1 MKIYYKNHNGQ
12 VLDLMK
18 WPYMISESDVLG
30 YEWSYTAT
38 EYTGNRSGSTISDV
52 RKKTAKGSVKIAVS
66 ARTNQEYTSALNTL
80 LSVTESD
87 IMAGVPGMLYV
98 DDYYYTC
105 YVYGSSKKE
114 WEGMTAFLINT
125 LKIVSPYPYWCREI
139 SKSFLKNGAT
149 AVVERAADTYLF
161 YPVAYPY
168 RYSMPGNAGFI
179 NNDHYGECDFKMI
192 IYGPCTNPVIRIN
205 GHVYEVAATL
215 YAGEY
220 ILIDSRDHTVYR
232 HLIDGR
238 KQNLF
243 NQRNKESD
251 LFQKVPSGRCAVLWN
266 AAAFG
271 FDLIL
276 FQERSE
282 PAWNLS

>member
-1 MKIYYKNHNGQ
+1 M
-12 VLDLMK
+12 
-18 WPYMISESDVLG
+18 
-30 YEWSYTAT
+30 
-38 EYTGNRSGSTISDV
+38 
-52 RKKTAKGSVKIAVS
+52 
-66 ARTNQEYTSALNTL
+66 
-80 LSVTESD
+80 
-87 IMAGVPGMLYV
+87 
-98 DDYYYTC
+98 
-105 YVYGSSKKE
+105 
-114 WEGMTAFLINT
+114 
-125 LKIVSPYPYWCREI
+125 
-139 SKSFLKNGAT
+139 
-149 AVVERAADTYLF
+149 
-161 YPVAYPY
+161 
-168 RYSMPGNAGFI
+168 
-179 NNDHYGECDFKMI
+179 
-192 IYGPCTNPVIRIN
+192 
-205 GHVYEVAATL
+205 YEVAATL

-232 HLIDGR
+232 YLIDGR

>member
-1 MKIYYKNHNGQ
+1 MQGRLYIGDMYLKCN
-12 VLDLMK
+12 V
-18 WPYMISESDVLG
+18 IS
-30 YEWSYTAT
+30 
-38 EYTGNRSGSTISDV
+38 
-52 RKKTAKGSVKIAVS
+52 
-66 ARTNQEYTSALNTL
+66 
-80 LSVTESD
+80 
-87 IMAGVPGMLYV
+87 
-98 DDYYYTC
+98 
-105 YVYGSSKKE
+105 SSKSFWKE
-114 WEGMTAFLINT
+114 TFRGMENSIKL
-125 LKIVSPYPYWCREI
+125 LVPYPYWCREI

-149 AVVERAADTYLF
+149 AVERAADTYLF

-168 RYSMPGNAGFI
+168 RYSMPGNAGFV

-205 GHVYEVAATL
+205 SHAYEVAATL

-232 HLIDGR
+232 YLIDGR

>member
-87 IMAGVPGMLYV
+87 IMAGMPGMLYV

-105 YVYGSSKKE
+105 YVYGSVKKE

-125 LKIVSPYPYWCREI
+125 LKIVSPYP
-139 SKSFLKNGAT
+139 
-149 AVVERAADTYLF
+149 
-161 YPVAYPY
+161 
-168 RYSMPGNAGFI
+168 
-179 NNDHYGECDFKMI
+179 
-192 IYGPCTNPVIRIN
+192 VIRIN
-205 GHVYEVAATL
+205 GHAYEVAAAL

-232 HLIDGR
+232 YLIDGR

-251 LFQKVPSGRCAVLWN
+251 LFQKVPAGRCAVLWN

>member
-1 MKIYYKNHNGQ
+1 
-12 VLDLMK
+12 
-18 WPYMISESDVLG
+18 
-30 YEWSYTAT
+30 
-38 EYTGNRSGSTISDV
+38 
-52 RKKTAKGSVKIAVS
+52 
-66 ARTNQEYTSALNTL
+66 
-80 LSVTESD
+80 
-87 IMAGVPGMLYV
+87 
-98 DDYYYTC
+98 
-105 YVYGSSKKE
+105 
-114 WEGMTAFLINT
+114 MTAFLINT
-125 LKIVSPYPYWCREI
+125 LKIVSPYPLWCREI
-139 SKSFLKNGAT
+139 SKSFLKNGST
-149 AVVERAADTYLF
+149 AVERAADTYLF

-168 RYSMPGNAGFI
+168 RYSMAGNAGFV

-205 GHVYEVAATL
+205 GHAYEVAATL

-232 HLIDGR
+232 YLIDGR